1 MTDEADERGPL
12 PPAYGVPR
20 GVSMSTPELLAAFMA
35 GATTGSSPDACIE
48 GELLMGSDHYVAVR
62 LDIAVLVRAEV
73 HDEAAEVHAALRS
86 ALEAAGITLVEEN
99 SILAGAMASELAV
112 PRGFEWNL
120 WAADADQAYMEL
132 THRAAGD
139 LPNLSEAHTATM
151 RDEGETDARLRCI
164 ERGL

>member
-1 MTDEADERGPL
+1 MTEERSSL

-20 GVSMSTPELLAAFMA
+20 GLTMSTPRLLAAYLA

-48 GELLMGSDHYVAVR
+48 GELLMGNDHYVAVR
-62 LDIAVLVRAEV
+62 LDVAVLVRAEV
-73 HDEAAEVHAALRS
+73 HDEAVDVHAALR
-86 ALEAAGITLVEEN
+86 AVLEAHGITLVEEN

-120 WAADADQAYMEL
+120 WAADADQAYLEL

-139 LPNLSEAHTATM
+139 LPNLSEASTAPA
-151 RDEGETDARLRCI
+151 REEGETDARLRYI